1 LIRYKNLNF
10 LFPLT
15 AALFTFSN
23 NTNDAWNYIYHVEN
37 CSPFYYILKI
47 TDTLNWAPMSWLQV
61 YRLVIISN
69 INLPKRITSPIITL
83 AILLNL
89 TYYFC
94 YFNNLN
100 NYKKDRNNDG
110 CIVSNPSLWLKRV
123 MISDI
128 FDSIFS
134 MALICI
140 IVFKSIMYLKELNTK
155 NEKLNNLVGQ
165 GTIELYII
173 ALVKIILYPF
183 IIKYCNMLEFD
194 FFFFFFGFFFFFFY
208 FFFFFFLFFFF
219 FIFFFF

>member
-1 LIRYKNLNF
+1 MNTNNTNETVIELLINSENESTSNRKNQNVLFLIASRFSFIVIILRLIRYKNLNF

-155 NEKLNNLVGQ
+155 NEKLNNLCY
-165 GTIELYII
+165 L
-173 ALVKIILYPF
+173 
-183 IIKYCNMLEFD
+183 
-194 FFFFFFGFFFFFFY
+194 
-208 FFFFFFLFFFF
+208 
-219 FIFFFF
+219 

>member
-1 LIRYKNLNF
+1 MNTNNTNETVIELLINSENESTSNRKNQNVLFLIASRFSFIVIILRLIRYKNLNF

-100 NYKKDRNNDG
+100 NYKK
-110 CIVSNPSLWLKRV
+110 IE
-123 MISDI
+123 
-128 FDSIFS
+128 
-134 MALICI
+134 
-140 IVFKSIMYLKELNTK
+140 IMMDVLFLTPHYGSKEL
-155 NEKLNNLVGQ
+155 
-165 GTIELYII
+165 
-173 ALVKIILYPF
+173 
-183 IIKYCNMLEFD
+183 
-194 FFFFFFGFFFFFFY
+194 
-208 FFFFFFLFFFF
+208 
-219 FIFFFF
+219 